1 MLGDGI
7 NQWKIVN
14 SCVHISFRHGVPYT
28 RHQRHPARA
37 HREVEQPQF
46 ARGSHHSRGGGTLSR
61 HPQST
66 HPGRESI
73 LIDGDWKLNE
83 LYLFQFRGLPE
94 MSFIDKSLQ
103 DKLISTIGSVG
114 FGSDSDL
121 MELVEAT
128 TKVPKWDYQP
138 MVTLLSGRLLQRNV
152 KNLASR
158 K

>member
-1 MLGDGI
+1 
-7 NQWKIVN
+7 
-14 SCVHISFRHGVPYT
+14 
-28 RHQRHPARA
+28 
-37 HREVEQPQF
+37 
-46 ARGSHHSRGGGTLSR
+46 
-61 HPQST
+61 
-66 HPGRESI
+66 
-73 LIDGDWKLNE
+73 
-83 LYLFQFRGLPE
+83 